1 MAKAQNTFLKS
12 KMNRDLDARILPNG
26 EYRDAVNVQVSKSE
40 GAQVGNLENV
50 LGNTS
55 VLNIQTVTN
64 TTNLVCIGTFADEIN
79 STVYLFLS
87 DYTDTTP
94 DDPSYSPTNE
104 SCVISHNVLSGSSVV
119 LVKGSF
125 LNFSTT
131 NLITGINILE
141 TLLFF
146 TDNRNQPR
154 VIDVSLA
161 NPSNLSQPI
170 YYSSEDSISV
180 AKYNPYQT
188 IELWQESILGQSAS
202 VPYET
207 TMKDVSSKFLPNG
220 GLGTRLGPYTGS
232 TSITLD
238 AGTVTGDILNPS
250 NPSGGFTRVGYITS
264 SGGNIVVISGAT
276 IASTSYDSSTNKW
289 TISISGG
296 NFPSIPSNETY
307 QIIINP
313 NPYYDSAFSG
323 DPDYLEDKF
332 VRFSYRYRFED
343 NTYSIFAPF
352 TQVAFIPKQDGYFM
366 YVDQA
371 GVQDIDDESETY
383 RSTVVYFVENKVNS
397 IDLRIPLPYFNYD
410 LQNALKV
417 SQIDILYKESDGLSV
432 KVIEVIPVSE
442 ITTSSGI
449 CLAAGAQTVSAGSAI
464 NVDNI
469 RGGIN
474 VGSRVI
480 GSGVPNNTFVTSF
493 TPTDPSNPVAG
504 VLIVDQNVVLADN
517 DFMTVGDIS
526 YFEYNY
532 NSSKPTKTLPE
543 SELIRVYDKV
553 PVKALAQEVAGNRV
567 MYGNFINKNNPP
579 DFINYNVA
587 CTPKSDFTLNEATV
601 AYSGGAATYS
611 AGSTIAVNVSKAP
624 EGFFAGM
631 IITCNAAG
639 AIIPNGTLLT
649 STSNNGAGPANITLD
664 QNITLPSGSV
674 VLIFEPGGNVE
685 TATSII
691 EYPSSSVKTNR
702 NYQVGFVLSDR
713 YGRQSSVILSNNK
726 ETITVGGISYSG
738 STLYSPYIDNIDK
751 DQWPGNSIKLLV
763 NELIAP
769 DNAYNGNINSAFYN
783 PLGWYSYKV
792 VVKQTEQDYYNVYL
806 PGIMAGYPEDNIIEL
821 GKTSHAVLIN
831 DNINKV
837 PRDLSEVGPDQKQ
850 FRSSVQLFGRVENTN
865 IAISTNT
872 GASNEQYYPE
882 RSSDTVSSIATA
894 KDLFEYDASSPPQ
907 PNYFPQFYS
916 INSNPLIARIST
928 EKQIGQI
935 STTNYAPASAT
946 TQALTDDANVIPIT
960 GISGTINFGSSGD
973 LVSGAGLPEGVFV
986 FGFTAAAGASPAQI
1000 QLKLGNDN
1008 FDASVALGEVL
1019 TFTPCFNPSTNP
1031 TPKHPGIQY
1040 LAVYETEPVESLLD
1054 IYWETST
1061 SGLISDLNSAVL
1073 NNQSTPA
1080 AANISGWN
1088 ADTFDEGLSAQ
1099 SNILAQPFSL
1109 VNDFGLAITLDPS
1122 SGDYLQL
1129 LGVLNGQGVNVANFN
1144 QDPSFPLPLYFE
1156 LVDTS
1161 SGTTGVGPWQIR
1173 TTDSN
1178 DIANNFYDNIFF
1190 MMNDENSFTNR
1201 LRNFTFHF
1209 RIQVDGQVSD
1219 LFEQAN
1225 LNNVKPLFTKITQGS
1240 TTTIPGSPLTPP
1252 SIPLFPNIISAE
1264 ANRDSEEI
1272 AIIEFKNGA
1281 HNPTLAVPTPDFLPG
1296 GDITIIGNEQ
1306 LFPATNILRAKIGS
1320 NNDSAEDAF
1329 LQGEPIFKVQLFL
1342 TSIGSIPAIS
1352 AKLINEQH
1360 DNPYL
1365 QALVYYVTIRIQDAG
1380 DFQDIVFEVDMSL
1393 DLPTNII
1400 KNQAA
1405 VARTWTVPC
1414 MNAPYINSVGVQQ
1427 QNLIGNPV
1435 GHPYTIINTAT
1446 GGIPGLLPAQQG
1458 YYIYA
1463 AGFFN
1468 NSFPSG
1474 PNSPAGS
1481 QPTRSS
1487 VSLCEYS
1494 GVPSDLSL
1502 GSPPIVLPWNEP
1514 DSQNHKIIKD
1524 TDSTVVTFGGT
1535 TPIQVYSTCEVLN
1548 VETVPA
1554 PFNLPGAGN
1563 ATKLTLK
1570 LLSGNFPVGGLSIAI
1585 GTATVPDI
1593 VGTWYPTSETY
1604 GTPAPASG
1612 GYTNA
1617 FQQTLENARDI
1628 SGDTCTVQMLGDI
1641 TANGTPGSY
1650 NPPLNVQV
1658 GDTVYFFKGNLALFQ
1673 GWYADAADGSDGYY
1687 SLQEP
1692 DWWSSANGNPVYGSP
1707 WYFSQDLNKV
1717 KKMIEYSPWAGIV
1730 ASNGGPNEQYE
1741 HLCPTETPGIISTLY
1756 AGIECEVQD
1765 YSNLNFEII

>member
-12 KMNRDLDARILPNG
+12 KMNKDLDARILPNG
-26 EYRDAVNVQVSKSE
+26 EYRDAINVQISKSE

-64 TTNLVCIGTFADEIN
+64 TTDLVCIGNFADEIN
-79 STVYLFLS
+79 STVYLFLT

-94 DDPSYSPTNE
+94 DEPNYSPTNG
-104 SCVISHNVLSGSSVV
+104 SCIISYNVLSGSSVV
-119 LVKGSF
+119 LVKGGF

-161 NPSNLSQPI
+161 NPNNLSQPI

-188 IELWQESILGQSAS
+188 IELWQKSILGQSAS

-232 TSITLD
+232 ASILLD
-238 AGTVTGDILNPS
+238 AGTVAGDILNPLS
-250 NPSGGFTRVGYITS
+250 PSGGFTRVGYITS
-264 SGGNIVVISGAT
+264 SGGDIVIISGAT
-276 IASTSYDSSTNKW
+276 VASTSYNSGANKW
-289 TISISGG
+289 TINISGG

-313 NPYYDSAFSG
+313 NPYYNSTFSG

-352 TQVAFIPKQDGYFM
+352 TQTAFIPKQDGYFM

-371 GVQDIDDESETY
+371 GVQDVDDESETY

-432 KVIEVIPVSE
+432 KVIETIPVSE

-480 GSGVPNNTFVTSF
+480 GSGVPDNTFVTSF

-649 STSNNGAGPANITLD
+649 STSNNGTGSANITLD

-685 TATSII
+685 TTTSIV
-691 EYPSSSVKTNR
+691 EYPNSSVKTNR

-769 DNAYNGNINSAFYN
+769 DNSYNGNINSASYN

-894 KDLFEYDASSPPQ
+894 KDLFEYDASNPPQ

-916 INSNPLIARIST
+916 IDSNPLIARIST
-928 EKQIGQI
+928 EKQIGEI
-935 STTNYAPASAT
+935 STTNYAPASAKVNIAVT
-946 TQALTDDANVIPIT
+946 NGNVVQLTN
-960 GISGTINFGSSGD
+960 ISGTVSPND
-973 LVSGAGLPEGVFV
+973 LVSGGDLPEGVYV
-986 FGFTAAAGASPAQI
+986 FSISAGPPFTITLRRETS
-1000 QLKLGNDN
+1000 N
-1008 FDASVALGEVL
+1008 FDTNLDVDTVL
-1019 TFTPCFNPSTNP
+1019 TFTPSSNPSTNP

-1122 SGDYLQL
+1122 NGDYLQL
-1129 LGVLNGQGVNVANFN
+1129 LGVINGQGVNVANFN

-1173 TTDSN
+1173 TTDSS
-1178 DIANNFYDNIFF
+1178 DIADNFYDNIFF
-1190 MMNDENSFTNR
+1190 MYNEENSVTNR

-1209 RIQVDGQVSD
+1209 RIQVNGQVSD

-1225 LNNVKPLFTKITQGS
+1225 LSNVKPLFTKITQGP

-1252 SIPLFPNIISAE
+1252 SIPLFPNILAVE
-1264 ANRDSEEI
+1264 TNRDSINI
-1272 AIIEFKNGA
+1272 AFIEFQNGA
-1281 HNPTLAVPTPDFLPG
+1281 NNPVLARNTPDFILG
-1296 GDITIIGNEQ
+1296 GDLSLISNNQLGYDGIIK
-1306 LFPATNILRAKIGS
+1306 AKIGS
-1320 NNDSAEDAF
+1320 NDESAEDAF
-1329 LQGEPIFKVQLFL
+1329 LDGEPIFRIETFSLASGQ
-1342 TSIGSIPAIS
+1342 IN
-1352 AKLINEQH
+1352 AKLINIQSE
-1360 DNPYL
+1360 NPYL
-1365 QALVYYVTIRIQDAG
+1365 QALVYYVTIRVQDAG
-1380 DFQDIVFEVDMSL
+1380 DFQDIIFEVDMSL
-1393 DLPTNII
+1393 DVPTDVI
-1400 KNQAA
+1400 KNQ
-1405 VARTWTVPC
+1405 VAYTNVLGSGYQGLW
-1414 MNAPYINSVGVQQ
+1414 NSQYGVGP
-1427 QNLIGNPV
+1427 IYTYPTIA
-1435 GHPYTIINTAT
+1435 GHPYTLIDLTAAS
-1446 GGIPGLLPAQQG
+1446 IPGLLPAQRG

-1463 AGFFN
+1463 QGFFN
-1468 NSFPSG
+1468 TPNFPS
-1474 PNSPAGS
+1474 SFD
-1481 QPTRSS
+1481 TRSRFNRP
-1487 VSLCEYS
+1487 LTEYS
-1494 GVPSDLSL
+1494 GIPQDLSF
-1502 GSPPIVLPWNEP
+1502 GGPPIVLPWNEP
-1514 DSQNHKIIKD
+1514 NSQNHKIIRESD
-1524 TDSTVVTFGGT
+1524 PTVINFGGT
-1535 TPIQVYSTCEVLN
+1535 TPIQIYSECT
-1548 VETVPA
+1548 
-1554 PFNLPGAGN
+1554 
-1563 ATKLTLK
+1563 
-1570 LLSGNFPVGGLSIAI
+1570 LLSSSTI
-1585 GTATVPDI
+1585 GTAPIPGD
-1593 VGTWYPTSETY
+1593 
-1604 GTPAPASG
+1604 G
-1612 GYTNA
+1612 GRT
-1617 FQQTLENARDI
+1617 R
-1628 SGDTCTVQMLGDI
+1628 
-1641 TANGTPGSY
+1641 
-1650 NPPLNVQV
+1650 LNVQV
-1658 GDTVYFFKGNLALFQ
+1658 DSGVFPFNSMQVFVGDPNTEVPRRDAQISNGGCSTCSGGLLNFQMLVLQVDEVNGTVDLWGNISNAFNLTVGQKVYFLAGSSSF
-1673 GWYADAADGSDGYY
+1673 YANDFDLLPSAQSWWNNPNGS
-1687 SLQEP
+1687 S
-1692 DWWSSANGNPVYGSP
+1692 VYGSP

-1717 KKMIEYSPWAGIV
+1717 RKMFEYSAWTGLRILYNLPGV
-1730 ASNGGPNEQYE
+1730 DGEYQHS
-1741 HLCPTETPGIISTLY
+1741 CPTNCIHPGSTSGYQTNYLSNTY

>member
-26 EYRDAVNVQVSKSE
+26 EYRDAVNVQISKSE

-64 TTNLVCIGTFADEIN
+64 TTDLVCIGTFADEIN
-79 STVYLFLS
+79 STVYLFLT

-94 DDPSYSPTNE
+94 DQPNYSPTNG
-104 SCVISHNVLSGSSVV
+104 SCIISHNVLSGSSVV

-161 NPSNLSQPI
+161 NPNNLSQPI

-220 GLGTRLGPYTGS
+220 GLGTRLGPYPGS
-232 TSITLD
+232 ASILLD
-238 AGTVTGDILNPS
+238 AGTVTGDILNPL

-264 SGGNIVVISGAT
+264 SGGDIVIISGAT
-276 IASTSYDSSTNKW
+276 VASTSYNSSANKW
-289 TISISGG
+289 TINISGG
-296 NFPSIPSNETY
+296 SFPSIPSNETY

-313 NPYYDSAFSG
+313 NPYYNSTFSG

-352 TQVAFIPKQDGYFM
+352 TQTAFIPKQDGYFM

-371 GVQDIDDESETY
+371 GVQDVDDESETY

-432 KVIEVIPVSE
+432 KVIEAIPISE

-464 NVDNI
+464 NIDNI

-532 NSSKPTKTLPE
+532 KSSKPTKTLPE

-567 MYGNFINKNNPP
+567 IYGNFINKNNPP

-649 STSNNGAGPANITLD
+649 STSNNGAGSANITLD

-685 TATSII
+685 TTTSII
-691 EYPSSSVKTNR
+691 EYPNSSVKTNR

-769 DNAYNGNINSAFYN
+769 DNSYNGNINSSSYN

-806 PGIMAGYPEDNIIEL
+806 PGVMAGYPEDNIIEL

-850 FRSSVQLFGRVENTN
+850 FRSSVQLFSRVENTN

-916 INSNPLIARIST
+916 IDSNPLIARIST

-935 STTNYAPASAT
+935 STTNYAPASAKVRAT
-946 TQALTDDANVIPIT
+946 ITSNTNIVELTN
-960 GISGTINFGSSGD
+960 ISGTVSPND
-973 LVSGAGLPEGVFV
+973 LVSGGDLPEGVYV
-986 FGFTAAAGASPAQI
+986 FSISAGPPFTITLRRETS
-1000 QLKLGNDN
+1000 N
-1008 FDASVALGEVL
+1008 FQTNLDLDTVL
-1019 TFTPCFNPSTNP
+1019 TFTPSSNPSTDP

-1088 ADTFDEGLSAQ
+1088 ADTFDEGLAPQ

-1109 VNDFGLAITLDPS
+1109 VNDFGLAITLNPS

-1129 LGVLNGQGVNVANFN
+1129 LGVLNGQGDNVANFN

-1178 DIANNFYDNIFF
+1178 DIADNFYDNIFF
-1190 MMNDENSFTNR
+1190 MYNEENSFTNHR
-1201 LRNFTFHF
+1201 RNFTFHF

-1252 SIPLFPNIISAE
+1252 SIPLFPNTISVE
-1264 ANRDSEEI
+1264 ANRDSLDI
-1272 AIIEFKNGA
+1272 AFLEFKNGA
-1281 HNPTLAVPTPDFLPG
+1281 NNPVLASNTPDFILG
-1296 GDITIIGNEQ
+1296 GDLSLISNNQLGYDGIIK
-1306 LFPATNILRAKIGS
+1306 AKIGS
-1320 NNDSAEDAF
+1320 NDESAEDAF
-1329 LQGEPIFKVQLFL
+1329 LDGEPIFRIETFGIV
-1342 TSIGSIPAIS
+1342 GSSVIN
-1352 AKLINEQH
+1352 AKLINTQH
-1360 DNPYL
+1360 ENPYL
-1365 QALVYYVTIRIQDAG
+1365 QALVYYVTIRVQDAG
-1380 DFQDIVFEVDMSL
+1380 DFQDIIFEIDMSL
-1393 DLPTNII
+1393 DVPTDVIQ
-1400 KNQAA
+1400 NQAA
-1405 VARTWTVPC
+1405 SGFVFSSVYGASYPLTTDWDGNGQPPVNIVRTG
-1414 MNAPYINSVGVQQ
+1414 Y
-1427 QNLIGNPV
+1427 
-1435 GHPYTIINTAT
+1435 PYTLLDLTAAT
-1446 GGIPGLLPAQQG
+1446 IPGLLPNQRG
-1458 YYIYA
+1458 YYMYA
-1463 AGFFN
+1463 GGFFN
-1468 NSFPSG
+1468 NSFPLDTS
-1474 PNSPAGS
+1474 ARTRQS
-1481 QPTRSS
+1481 Q
-1487 VSLCEYS
+1487 SLCSYS
-1494 GVPSDLSL
+1494 GVQEDLTF
-1502 GSPPIVLPWNEP
+1502 GGPPIVIPFDNAN
-1514 DSQNHKIIKD
+1514 DQGHKVIKD
-1524 TDSTVVTFGGT
+1524 TDSTVINFGGT
-1535 TPIQVYSTCEVLN
+1535 TPIQVYSVCEVTN
-1548 VETVPA
+1548 VETVSA
-1554 PFNLPGAGN
+1554 PFGGSGGA
-1563 ATKLTLK
+1563 TVLTVN
-1570 LLSGNFPVGGLSIAI
+1570 LLSGNFPTSWMSI
-1585 GTATVPDI
+1585 
-1593 VGTWYPTSETY
+1593 
-1604 GTPAPASG
+1604 
-1612 GYTNA
+1612 
-1617 FQQTLENARDI
+1617 
-1628 SGDTCTVQMLGDI
+1628 
-1641 TANGTPGSY
+1641 ANGTSDIPTTFATWFPSNYPNPGTY
-1650 NPPLNVQV
+1650 TPPVSGGFDNGFQQVQYSDVPNNKIYMLGRITGGGSSTGTPPINVTI
-1658 GDTVYFFKGNLALFQ
+1658 GSTVYFFKG
-1673 GWYADAADGSDGYY
+1673 WYELLNGGEGYFVPTT
-1687 SLQEP
+1687 STPMAPP
-1692 DWWSSANGNPVYGSP
+1692 DWWLNSTYGGANNPVIGSP
-1707 WYFSQDLNKV
+1707 WYFSQDLDKV
-1717 KKMIEYSPWAGIV
+1717 KKMYEYSPWAGVCTSPAPTVIGQS
-1730 ASNGGPNEQYE
+1730 ANPWNHSCPNA
-1741 HLCPTETPGIISTLY
+1741 TGSTILDQSY

>member
-12 KMNRDLDARILPNG
+12 KMNKDLDARILPNG
-26 EYRDAVNVQVSKSE
+26 EYRDAVNVQISKSE

-64 TTNLVCIGTFADEIN
+64 TTNLICIGTFADEIN
-79 STVYLFLS
+79 STVYLFLT

-94 DDPSYSPTNE
+94 DQPNYSPTNE
-104 SCVISHNVLSGSSVV
+104 SCIISHNVLSGSSVV
-119 LVKGSF
+119 LVQGSF

-161 NPSNLSQPI
+161 NPNNLSQPI

-232 TSITLD
+232 ASILLD

-264 SGGNIVVISGAT
+264 SGGDIVIISGAT
-276 IASTSYDSSTNKW
+276 VASTSYNSSANKW
-289 TISISGG
+289 TINISGG
-296 NFPSIPSNETY
+296 SFPSIPSNETY

-371 GVQDIDDESETY
+371 GVQDVDDESETY

-432 KVIEVIPVSE
+432 KVIEAIPISE

-464 NVDNI
+464 NIDNI

-532 NSSKPTKTLPE
+532 KSSKPTKTLPE

-567 MYGNFINKNNPP
+567 IYGNFINKNNPP

-649 STSNNGAGPANITLD
+649 STSNNGAGSANITLD

-685 TATSII
+685 TTTSII
-691 EYPSSSVKTNR
+691 EYPNSSVKTNR

-769 DNAYNGNINSAFYN
+769 DNSYNGNINSSSYN

-806 PGIMAGYPEDNIIEL
+806 PGVMAGYPEDNIIEL

-916 INSNPLIARIST
+916 IDSNPLIARIST

-946 TQALTDDANVIPIT
+946 TQALTDDDNVIPIT
-960 GISGTINFGSSGD
+960 GIVGTINFGSSGD

-986 FGFTAAAGASPAQI
+986 FNFTAAAGASPAEI
-1000 QLKLGNDN
+1000 QLKLGNDFFN
-1008 FDASVALGEVL
+1008 ASVALGEVL
-1019 TFTPCFNPSTNP
+1019 TFTPCANPSTNP

-1129 LGVLNGQGVNVANFN
+1129 LGVLNGQGTNVANFN

-1190 MMNDENSFTNR
+1190 MMNEENSFTNR

-1209 RIQVDGQVSD
+1209 RIQIDGQVSD

-1225 LNNVKPLFTKITQGS
+1225 LSNVKPLFTKITQGS

-1252 SIPLFPNIISAE
+1252 SIPLFPDIISAE

-1281 HNPTLAVPTPDFLPG
+1281 NNPTLAVPTPDFLPG

-1306 LFPATNILRAKIGS
+1306 LFPGTNILKAKIGS
-1320 NNDSAEDAF
+1320 NDNSAEDAF

-1352 AKLINEQH
+1352 AKLINDQH
-1360 DNPYL
+1360 DNPFL

-1393 DLPTNII
+1393 DFPKDII
-1400 KNQAA
+1400 KNQSMSAHSWGFPYQVAA
-1405 VARTWTVPC
+1405 YPDIPALVGNGVWTS
-1414 MNAPYINSVGVQQ
+1414 MA
-1427 QNLIGNPV
+1427 
-1435 GHPYTIINTAT
+1435 GHPYTIINTTA
-1446 GGIPGLLPAQQG
+1446 GGISGLLPAQQG
-1458 YYIYA
+1458 YFAYA

-1468 NSFPSG
+1468 NSFPHDTAS
-1474 PNSPAGS
+1474 NNTM
-1481 QPTRSS
+1481 TRNS
-1487 VSLCEYS
+1487 VSLCQYS
-1494 GVPSDLSL
+1494 GVPEDLPF
-1502 GSPPIVLPWNEP
+1502 GAPPIVLPWDQPN
-1514 DSQNHKIIKD
+1514 DQNHKIIKD
-1524 TDSTVVTFGGT
+1524 TDPTIVNFGSGSNTV
-1535 TPIQVYSTCEVLN
+1535 PIQVYSICQVTN
-1548 VETVPA
+1548 VETISAIAYGGGRTV
-1554 PFNLPGAGN
+1554 
-1563 ATKLTLK
+1563 LTVNVT
-1570 LLSGNFPVGGLSIAI
+1570 SGNFPYASMSIAK
-1585 GTATVPDI
+1585 GTTSIPTPYATWLGNSPAGSPGGPVNGFQQVAESDI
-1593 VGTWYPTSETY
+1593 ATGKVTMLGRVTGGGSSA
-1604 GTPAPASG
+1604 GTPP
-1612 GYTNA
+1612 
-1617 FQQTLENARDI
+1617 I
-1628 SGDTCTVQMLGDI
+1628 
-1641 TANGTPGSY
+1641 
-1650 NPPLNVQV
+1650 NVQV
-1658 GDTVYFFKGNLALFQ
+1658 GDTVYFFRGQAVFYEDQNYGNA
-1673 GWYADAADGSDGYY
+1673 S
-1687 SLQEP
+1687 
-1692 DWWSSANGNPVYGSP
+1692 WWNNPSGNPVYGSP
-1707 WYFSQDLNKV
+1707 WYFSQDLNKL
-1717 KKMIEYSPWAGIV
+1717 KKMLEYSAW
-1730 ASNGGPNEQYE
+1730 GPICTLPITGSGYPPFDNPFT
-1741 HLCPTETPGIISTLY
+1741 HVCPTQTEGQLPETY

>member
-12 KMNRDLDARILPNG
+12 KMNKDLDARILPNG
-26 EYRDAVNVQVSKSE
+26 EYRDAVNVQISKSE

-64 TTNLVCIGTFADEIN
+64 TTNLICIGTFADEIN
-79 STVYLFLS
+79 STVYLFLT

-94 DDPSYSPTNE
+94 DEPNYSPTNE
-104 SCVISHNVLSGSSVV
+104 SCIISHNVLSGSSVI
-119 LVKGSF
+119 LVQGSF

-161 NPSNLSQPI
+161 NPNNLSQPI

-207 TMKDVSSKFLPNG
+207 TMKDVSSKFLPSG
-220 GLGTRLGPYTGS
+220 GLGTKLGPYTGG

-238 AGTVTGDILNPS
+238 AGTVTGDMLNTS
-250 NPSGGFTRVGYITS
+250 SPSGGFNRIGYITS
-264 SGGNIVVISGAT
+264 SGGNIVFITGAT
-276 IASTSYDSSTNKW
+276 FSTSYNSGANEW
-289 TISISGG
+289 TIAISGG

-307 QIIINP
+307 QIITNP
-313 NPYYDSAFSG
+313 NPYYDSTFSG

-432 KVIEVIPVSE
+432 KVIEAIPINE

-464 NVDNI
+464 NIDNI

-517 DFMTVGDIS
+517 DFMTVGDIG

-567 MYGNFINKNNPP
+567 IYGNFINKNNPP

-649 STSNNGAGPANITLD
+649 STSNNSAGSANITLD

-685 TATSII
+685 TTTSII
-691 EYPSSSVKTNR
+691 EYPNSSVKTNR

-769 DNAYNGNINSAFYN
+769 SNAYNGNINSASYN

-894 KDLFEYDASSPPQ
+894 KDLFEYDASNPPQ

-916 INSNPLIARIST
+916 IDSNPLIARIST
-928 EKQIGQI
+928 EKQIGEI

-946 TQALTDDANVIPIT
+946 TQALTDDNNVIPIT
-960 GISGTINFGSSGD
+960 GIVGTINFGSSGD

-986 FGFTAAAGASPAQI
+986 FDFTAASGALPAQI

-1019 TFTPCFNPSTNP
+1019 TFTPCANPSTNP

-1073 NNQSTPA
+1073 NNQSTPG

-1129 LGVLNGQGVNVANFN
+1129 LGVLNGQGTNVANFN

-1178 DIANNFYDNIFF
+1178 DIADNFYDNIFF
-1190 MMNDENSFTNR
+1190 MYNEENSVTNR

-1225 LNNVKPLFTKITQGS
+1225 LNNVKPLFSQINQGP
-1240 TTTIPGSPLTPP
+1240 TTTIPGAPLTPP
-1252 SIPLFPNIISAE
+1252 SIPLFPNTISVE
-1264 ANRDSEEI
+1264 ANRDSLDI
-1272 AIIEFKNGA
+1272 AFLEFKNGA
-1281 HNPTLAVPTPDFLPG
+1281 NNPVLARNTPDFILG
-1296 GDITIIGNEQ
+1296 GDLSLISNNQ
-1306 LFPATNILRAKIGS
+1306 LGYDGIFRAKIGS
-1320 NNDSAEDAF
+1320 NDDSAEDAF
-1329 LQGEPIFKVQLFL
+1329 LQGQPIFRIETFGI
-1342 TSIGSIPAIS
+1342 IGSSIIN
-1352 AKLINEQH
+1352 AKLINMQH
-1360 DNPYL
+1360 VNPYL
-1365 QALVYYVTIRIQDAG
+1365 QALVYYVTIRVQDAG

-1393 DLPTNII
+1393 DLPTGVI
-1400 KNQAA
+1400 KNQTAD
-1405 VARTWTVPC
+1405 AR
-1414 MNAPYINSVGVQQ
+1414 AFSVGIT
-1427 QNLIGNPV
+1427 NDYRYSV
-1435 GHPYTIINTAT
+1435 GLQRRAVVGAVVGYPYTLLDLTAVT
-1446 GGIPGLLPAQQG
+1446 IPGLLPSQRG

-1463 AGFFN
+1463 GGFFN
-1468 NSFPSG
+1468 NSFPRG
-1474 PNSPAGS
+1474 NG
-1481 QPTRSS
+1481 QFGGGVYTRQS
-1487 VSLCEYS
+1487 VSLCQYS
-1494 GVPSDLSL
+1494 GVPEDLTF
-1502 GSPPIVLPWNEP
+1502 GGPPIVIPFDTPN
-1514 DSQNHKIIKD
+1514 SQNHKVIKD
-1524 TDSTVVTFGGT
+1524 TDPTVINFGGT
-1535 TPIQVYSTCEVLN
+1535 TPIQVYSECIVTSVLS
-1548 VETVPA
+1548 TG
-1554 PFNLPGAGN
+1554 LPLGGEPCSGR
-1563 ATKLTLK
+1563 ATKLTLQ
-1570 LLSGNFPVGGLSIAI
+1570 LVSGNFPLGLMSITI
-1585 GTATVPDI
+1585 GSTSVPSPY
-1593 VGTWYPTSETY
+1593 GTWYPTSPAF
-1604 GTPAPASG
+1604 GSPAPASG
-1612 GYTNA
+1612 GYCNA
-1617 FQQTLENARDI
+1617 WQQVFVNATI
-1628 SGDTCTVQMLGDI
+1628 TGANTCEVQMLGDI

-1650 NPPLNVQV
+1650 NPPLNTQV
-1658 GDTVYFFKGNLALFQ
+1658 GDTVYFFKGSIHLFQ
-1673 GWYADAADGSDGYY
+1673 GGFDAFTNGFNA
-1687 SLQEP
+1687 SLNTP
-1692 DWWSSANGNPVYGSP
+1692 IPNWWSDLNSNPVYGSP
-1707 WYFSQDLNKV
+1707 WYFSKDLNKV
-1717 KKMIEYSPWAGIV
+1717 KKMFEYSPWAGIV
-1730 ASNGGPNEQYE
+1730 ASNGGPLAEPYT
-1741 HLCPTETPGIISTLY
+1741 HVCPSEAGTPILQTNY